1 MIILSTTD
9 KKTNWLL
16 YCRHTT
22 W

>member
-1 MIILSTTD
+1 MIVLSTTD